1 MFLLKRQVLRL
12 PFKELRRVSY
22 RNVHQKQSENSKNS
36 TLKYGY
42 GVATTLLG
50 IGVITLFYGFQR
62 KGQQTYNSSSLN
74 DKEEDGG
81 RNSTIIRSPREA
93 TAKLRENQISFLLQ
107 RSNGIWRYDSN
118 QLGSNYPI
126 EDMKSEEFVFNSPKR
141 NKVESL
147 VGDRLFFGVYDGHG
161 GWNTSKFLS
170 KTLIP
175 KVREHLDK
183 AIEGTGEYS
192 NLISNY
198 QELTKAAIE
207 KAFVE
212 LDDEIIIHSINRLL
226 NTKGLFSIEECL
238 LSAFSGSCALLA
250 YIDAAN
256 KDLYVACTGDSRAV
270 LGVRETDNENG
281 GKRWKAVVLTEDQT
295 GRNENEVK
303 RIDKEHPGE
312 EGNIISYGRVFG
324 GLEPTRAFGDSKYK
338 WDVKMQD
345 GVFTKF
351 FKIKRGLAGGSKN
364 KSPPYVTARPEITS
378 HKLTE
383 NVKFLVLATDGLWDA
398 LSNEEV
404 VELVGEF
411 LDGRR
416 DIIDDEK
423 ENSSNFKED
432 ELKWENS
439 MQEKVF
445 TFVDENASTHLIRNA
460 CGGAKQDQLCALL
473 SLPSP
478 MSRRFIDDITV
489 TVVFFGPDNQSN
501 KTSGKINE

>member
-1 MFLLKRQVLRL
+1 MFLLKRQAWKL
-12 PFKELRRVSY
+12 PFKGIRRVSY
-22 RNVHQKQSENSKNS
+22 RNVHQKPSENSTHNTNS
-36 TLKYGY
+36 LKYY
-42 GVATTLLG
+42 GIATTILG
-50 IGVITLFYGFQR
+50 AGVITLFYGFRR

-74 DKEEDGG
+74 DNEEDGG
-81 RNSTIIRSPREA
+81 RNNTIIRSPREA

-118 QLGSNYPI
+118 QLGSNYPV

-141 NKVESL
+141 SKVEST
-147 VGDRLFFGVYDGHG
+147 VGDRLFFGVFDGHG
-161 GWNTSKFLS
+161 GWTTSKLLS
-170 KTLIP
+170 KKLIP
-175 KVREHLDK
+175 KVKENLDK
-183 AIEGTGEYS
+183 AIEGIGEYS
-192 NLISNY
+192 NLISDN
-198 QELTKAAIE
+198 QELNKKAIE
-207 KAFVE
+207 RAFVE
-212 LDDEIIIHSINRLL
+212 LDEEVVIHSINKLL

-238 LSAFSGSCALLA
+238 LSALSGSCALLA

-256 KDLYVACTGDSRAV
+256 KDLYIACTGDSRAV
-270 LGVRETDNENG
+270 LGVKETDNEKG
-281 GKRWKAVVLTEDQT
+281 GKRWKAVALSEDQT

-312 EGNIISYGRVFG
+312 EGNIILNGRVFG

-338 WDVKMQD
+338 WDMKMQD
-345 GVFTKF
+345 GIFTKF
-351 FKIKRGLAGGSKN
+351 FKIKRGLAGGSRN
-364 KSPPYVTARPEITS
+364 KTPPYVTARPEVTC

-383 NVKFLVLATDGLWDA
+383 NDKFLVLATDGLWDE

-416 DIIDDEK
+416 DIIDDK
-423 ENSSNFKED
+423 ENPPILKED
-432 ELKWENS
+432 ELKWENYK
-439 MQEKVF
+439 QEKAF

-460 CGGAKQDQLCALL
+460 YGGAKQDQVCALL

-478 MSRRFIDDITV
+478 ISRRFVDDITV

-501 KTSGKINE
+501 KKVQES